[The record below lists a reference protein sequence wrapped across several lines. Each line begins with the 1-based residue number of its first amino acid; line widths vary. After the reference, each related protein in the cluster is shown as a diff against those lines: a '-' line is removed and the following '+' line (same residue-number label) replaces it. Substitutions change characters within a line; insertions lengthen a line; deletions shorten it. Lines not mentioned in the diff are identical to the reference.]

1 MMVRSTAAGITGW
14 RSLKSVVAG
23 LVVAASV
30 VAVGL
35 PATEASA
42 QRVTVRAAGGPM
54 GGMGGFDITSRSI
67 EAYGRMLGLDKDQI
81 EAAKV
86 LHEGYQEANRVLGEE
101 LEEKFTKAQEKMQ
114 EQDFQGFQQD
124 MMKAAREGEERR
136 RTIERQFF
144 ADFRAM
150 LTPEQDEKWPR
161 VERHRRRE
169 QMMRIPVT
177 AGSSADVITVY
188 ERATRGTPQAEPS
201 GEVAAMLE
209 RYEVD
214 VDKPLAELQR
224 FSEEEQRRMMEDG
237 GRQMMPDFNR
247 IQEMMK
253 QMYERG
259 AAVRDVNRDYV
270 RRIAPMLEGDVR
282 ARFEEEF
289 ARRSFPRVYRKP
301 HVVTQMEAAQGFEDL
316 TPEQK
321 DALDAVLAGYR
332 RDVSGLNEAWA
343 KAIEEQEAKAGGT
356 MGVMMT
362 GFMGGG
368 EGAQAVSDAR
378 KARRDL
384 DSSTEARLREILSD
398 AQEQRLPPAP
408 PPADAMMEMFGGM
421 SEDEE

>member
-1 MMVRSTAAGITGW
+1 MGVKSLAAG
-14 RSLKSVVAG
+14 L
-23 LVVAASV
+23 
-30 VAVGL
+30 AVGAAALAVAL
-35 PATEASA
+35 PTSEAVA
-42 QRVTVRAAGGPM
+42 QRVTVRAGAGPM
-54 GGMGGFDITSRSI
+54 GGMGGMDVTTRSI
-67 EAYGRMLGLDKDQI
+67 EAYGRLLGMDKDQL

-101 LEEKFTKAQEKMQ
+101 LQQKFTKAQEKMQ

-124 MMKAAREGEERR
+124 MMAAAREGEARR
-136 RTIERQFF
+136 RSIEQQFF
-144 ADFRAM
+144 ADLRAM

-169 QMMRIPVT
+169 QIMRVPVASG
-177 AGSSADVITVY
+177 AGADLIAVY

-214 VDKPLAELQR
+214 VDKPLAELKR
-224 FSEEEQRRMMEDG
+224 FTEEEQRKMMEDG

-253 QMYERG
+253 QTFERG
-259 AAVRDVNRDYV
+259 AAVRDVNRDYA

-282 ARFEEEF
+282 TRFEEEF
-289 ARRSFPRVYRKP
+289 ARRSFPRVYRP
-301 HVVTQMEAAQGFEDL
+301 AHVMTMMRAAQGFEDL

-321 DALDAVLAGYR
+321 DSLDAVLASYR
-332 RDVSGLNEAWA
+332 RDAAGLNEAWA
-343 KAIEEQEAKAGGT
+343 KAIEEQEAKSGGT
-356 MGVMMT
+356 MGVMMA

-368 EGAQAVSDAR
+368 EGAQAVADAR

-384 DSSTEARLREILSD
+384 DAASEARLREILSD

-408 PPADAMMEMFGGM
+408 PPTDAMMEMFGGM